1 MNQFYAKNYYSNIS
15 YLKYY
20 GYYVLNFFV
29 WNLRISD
36 IHHSLISD
44 CLKLCGNNSSQSR
57 ILCFYLLKYQ
67 IIISI
72 KSLYRSMKIYSY
84 ACLNNSLRSSI
95 LYCFFNF
102 TIMIISNFRQ
112 EFRVYNYVNFIN
124 IFYDKELLMLN
135 YYKLNAFILLIYG
148 YILIFLGLLLNNVA
162 ESLLVLSNRD
172 DTANIESI
180 DKQKVIQKVVGL
192 FADASNFCI
201 CFFVYQ
207 FYSKIIFFIGFAAG
221 VFIAKSLLSLIFV
234 SLCVYKLSLCIL
246 SIPAGYGL
254 LAIII
259 VFIPS
264 IADKINTFLLTIIL
278 PIIFTILIFDKEIEV
293 IIIVS
298 SISELN
304 FPTFQSNTNVHSMVI
319 ASLIIALNTQFIS
332 YNYHK
337 DKY

>member
-84 ACLNNSLRSSI
+84 ACLS
-95 LYCFFNF
+95 
-102 TIMIISNFRQ
+102 
-112 EFRVYNYVNFIN
+112 
-124 IFYDKELLMLN
+124 
-135 YYKLNAFILLIYG
+135 
-148 YILIFLGLLLNNVA
+148 LLLNNVA

-201 CFFVYQ
+201 CFFGYQ